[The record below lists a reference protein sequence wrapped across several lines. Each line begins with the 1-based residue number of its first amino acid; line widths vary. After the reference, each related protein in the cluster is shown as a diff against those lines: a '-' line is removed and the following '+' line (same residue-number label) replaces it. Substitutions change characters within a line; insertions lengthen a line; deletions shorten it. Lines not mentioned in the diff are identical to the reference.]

1 MVSKEY
7 LLTYKL
13 QFNIKGCSFLI
24 SSSMRYNNLN
34 SDCQYISSEFL
45 QNSDGFLYS
54 NCQTQEQDSF
64 NTI

>member
-24 SSSMRYNNLN
+24 SSSMQYNNLN

-45 QNSDGFLYS
+45 QNSDGFFTLKLS
-54 NCQTQEQDSF
+54 NTGKGQF
-64 NTI
+64 